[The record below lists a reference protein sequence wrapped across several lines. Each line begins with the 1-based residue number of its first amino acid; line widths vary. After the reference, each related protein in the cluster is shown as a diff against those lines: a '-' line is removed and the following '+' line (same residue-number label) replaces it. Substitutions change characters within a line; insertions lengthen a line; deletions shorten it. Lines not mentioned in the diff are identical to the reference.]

1 MRTRRIFW
9 EFGIHLLI
17 AMLSLRRSLYFS
29 SRASSCPAL
38 LPCPDFLPVALFCCK
53 TRDSVHT
60 HEAL

>member
-29 SRASSCPAL
+29 SRASSCP
-38 LPCPDFLPVALFCCK
+38 DFLPVALFCCK